1 MCLFMLE
8 VVTVFEIVHNT
19 QMHICTSCAQLE
31 FGLLSFFVE
40 LLLMPQHI

>member
-8 VVTVFEIVHNT
+8 LVTVFEMVHNT
-19 QMHICTSCAQLE
+19 QMHICTCAQLE

>member
-8 VVTVFEIVHNT
+8 LVTVFEMVHNT
-19 QMHICTSCAQLE
+19 QMHICTSCSQFE
-31 FGLLSFFVE
+31 FLLSFFVE